1 MEQKKRISGV
11 VAALI
16 TALVALVVV
25 GFALSLFFSFRLFT
39 IPTRS
44 MEPTLLI
51 GDRVIFRTSGNVF
64 AKGDIVAFLFPPDRR
79 QGHVKRIVAGPGD
92 RLHIRDKQLFVNG
105 VEAHESYVT
114 HTAAYEDAYRDNFPP
129 DGQANNPSVY
139 PGAIDMLNHHVSN
152 GDVVVPAG
160 EWFVMGDNRDNSLD
174 SRYFGFVDNQELVG
188 KPTMILFSTNPAGG
202 QRKFMRVQ

>member
-16 TALVALVVV
+16 TAAVALVVV
-25 GFALSLFFSFRLFT
+25 GLALSLFFSFRLFS
-39 IPTRS
+39 IPTSS

-51 GDRVIFRTSGNVF
+51 GDRVIVRTSGNVF
-64 AKGDIVAFLFPPDRR
+64 AKGDIVVFLFPPDRS
-79 QGHVKRIVAGPGD
+79 QNSVKRIVAGPGD

-105 VEAHESYVT
+105 VAVHEPNVR
-114 HTAAYEDAYRDNFPP
+114 HTATYPDLYRDNFP
-129 DGQANNPSVY
+129 DGPPNPSVY
-139 PGAIDMLNHHVSN
+139 PGAVAMLTHHVIN
-152 GDVVVPAG
+152 GEVLVPPG
-160 EWFVMGDNRDNSLD
+160 EWFVMGDNRDISLD

-188 KPTMILFSTNPAGG
+188 KPTMILFSTNG